1 MTDEEIIGGCRND
14 NRTAQNLLFT
24 NYERRVLGVCIR
36 YASNPDEA
44 KDIQQETFI
53 KIFKSLKS
61 ATLKIDSLEKWIIRI
76 AVNTA
81 IDYFRKERSLKSI
94 SDHVSL
100 QITAPTVLDKL
111 NEEELI
117 ALIRTIPNPY
127 RAVFNL
133 FIVDGY
139 SHKEIGD
146 MMGITEST
154 SRSYLTRAKDFIKEV
169 IERREKKIINY
180 G

>member
-1 MTDEEIIGGCRND
+1 MNDEDIIRGCRND

-24 NYERRVLGVCIR
+24 NYERRVLGVCLR

-53 KIFKSLKS
+53 KIFRNLKS
-61 ATLKIDSLEKWIIRI
+61 VATKIDSLEKWIIRI

-94 SDHVSL
+94 SDHASL

-111 NEEELI
+111 SEEELI
-117 ALIRTIPNPY
+117 ALIHTIPNPY

-169 IERREKKIINY
+169 IERREKKIISY